1 MPLLIKVT
9 GATHHN
15 DIFINASKIEFF
27 KRIKP
32 PKGDYTEI
40 SFGALDTSVCVSEL
54 PEEINN
60 LIREAVAAFGFNES
74 PIPSPTSMWHIPMPS
89 AELPSS
95 EEDMPL
101 PDEGCVCGIRPHF

>member
-1 MPLLIKVT
+1 MPLIIKVT

-27 KRIKP
+27 TRIKP

-40 SFGALDTSVCVSEL
+40 SFGALDTSVCVAEL

-60 LIREAVAAFGFNES
+60 LIQEAANQG
-74 PIPSPTSMWHIPMPS
+74 
-89 AELPSS
+89 SS
-95 EEDMPL
+95 IWTKKLTEEHEAKRND
-101 PDEGCVCGIRPHF
+101 